1 MPKENNYIINEVVFA
16 EDQNAL
22 FAVRLFDKGV
32 WSTISSPLPLS
43 AARKIWRE
51 ETSNG
56 RTKISPKGTIY
67 YDIFTAE

>member
-32 WSTISSPLPLS
+32 WSAISSPLPLS

>member
-1 MPKENNYIINEVVFA
+1 MPREESSIINDVVFA
-16 EDQNAL
+16 ENQNAL
-22 FAVRLFDKGV
+22 FVVRLFDNGA
-32 WSTISSPLPLS
+32 WSTISSPLPLQ
-43 AARKIWRE
+43 ATRKIWRE